1 MELPTDDLTQR
12 IIGCAFAI
20 MNTLGVGFIEKIY
33 ENALAHDLRKS
44 GLRVAQQHR
53 VSVVY
58 DNTLMGSYTA
68 DLLVE
73 DRVLVELKAVKAL
86 DCMHEA
92 QCMNYSAATGLPTCL
107 LLNFGQPKVEI
118 RRLARR
124 QHLQQRCIG

>member
-1 MELPTDDLTQR
+1 VEMPTDDLTQR
-12 IIGCAFAI
+12 IIGCAYGI
-20 MNTLGVGFIEKIY
+20 INTLGVGFIEKVY
-33 ENALAHDLRKS
+33 ENALAHDLWKF

-58 DNTLMGSYTA
+58 DNTVMGSYTA

-86 DCMHEA
+86 DRVHVA
-92 QCMNYSAATGLPTCL
+92 QCMNYLAATGLPVCL
-107 LLNFGQPKVEI
+107 LLNFGQSQVEV

-124 QHLQQRCIG
+124 Q